1 MANVDSVS
9 QLEKTLRLLAI
20 VAIEG
25 RPQREQVRLLD
36 KAGFRQSEI
45 ALMLGSTS
53 KAISVRLAEIRRAR
67 KGASR

>member
-1 MANVDSVS
+1 MSNVDAVS
-9 QLEKTLRLLAI
+9 QLEKTLKLLAI

-25 RPQREQVRLLD
+25 RPQREQVSLLD

-67 KGASR
+67 KGANK